1 MSIRIF
7 IPPYILL
14 HYTVW
19 AGKIKAHC
27 MKRQFLADFGLILE
41 SKNKINLM
49 KNDQIEA
56 KNVVWCRKGCNYDKN
71 MDNGNRY

>member
-1 MSIRIF
+1 MVV
-7 IPPYILL
+7 PNVG
-14 HYTVW
+14 HE
-19 AGKIKAHC
+19 G
-27 MKRQFLADFGLILE
+27 LE